1 MGTLYVV
8 STPIGNLE
16 DMSARAKEVLARAD
30 VVACEDT
37 RVTGKLLRR
46 FGIRARSISYHEH
59 NEAERTGELLGR
71 LEEGKDVALV
81 SDAGT
86 PLVSDP
92 GYRLV
97 RAARQAGISV
107 RAIPGPSAVLA
118 ALAVSGLP
126 TSRFTFAGFLPAKG
140 AAREKAV
147 AELASYDHTVVLFES
162 GTRIARL
169 LDELS
174 RALGSREATLL
185 REMTKLHE
193 EHLSGTLAD
202 LGFLGFL
209 ANFQRRDHSRDR
221 GEGAG
226 FPGPDFSFF
235 ARAPVQRA
243 SSGGSSP
250 REPRRSSSLR
260 SMGCPRE
267 RSITSSPE
275 SRRARDESPRAHAGT
290 RLRAGNRSL
299 RSRLRAFGFHGDSR
313 HVPRT
318 RGGRHSHLP
327 LRERGSG
334 ARGRVS
340 ARACDDVQGRGRGST
355 R

>member
-71 LEEGKDVALV
+71 LEEGNDVALV

-209 ANFQRRDHSRDR
+209 ANLQGRDHSRDR

-243 SSGGSSP
+243 SSGG
-250 REPRRSSSLR
+250 
-260 SMGCPRE
+260 
-267 RSITSSPE
+267 T
-275 SRRARDESPRAHAGT
+275 
-290 RLRAGNRSL
+290 LRA
-299 RSRLRAFGFHGDSR
+299 SRVEAAR
-313 HVPRT
+313 
-318 RGGRHSHLP
+318 
-327 LRERGSG
+327 SG
-334 ARGRVS
+334 AWAVLAS
-340 ARACDDVQGRGRGST
+340 DL
-355 R
+355 